1 MPSTPSH
8 TERLLGDGSPTHPV
22 RRTSLGQ
29 EQEHAV
35 TEQGSRESS

>member
-8 TERLLGDGSPTHPV
+8 TERLLSDGSPTHPV

-35 TEQGSRESS
+35 TEQSTRDAS